1 MWKEQILQI
10 YWKRGSCWLIS
21 AQSILIQ
28 PSVNTRCS
36 CSIVSSGLLVQ
47 NQNILCTLRLH
58 CVQIQHYWHME
69 VFFLCPHLQNT
80 HFPLILMH
88 STKNCTEIREGGSKT
103 GWCFASST
111 LYFQVNTFCSN
122 PVCISSSF
130 VQLLHI
136 DFIVSGSVTLN
147 PNNCLISKR
156 LSSRL
161 LATLICLKL
170 LKERLSLGGLCF
182 FC

>member
-1 MWKEQILQI
+1 
-10 YWKRGSCWLIS
+10 
-21 AQSILIQ
+21 
-28 PSVNTRCS
+28 
-36 CSIVSSGLLVQ
+36 
-47 NQNILCTLRLH
+47 
-58 CVQIQHYWHME
+58 ME
-69 VFFLCPHLQNT
+69 VFFLCPHLQNA

-170 LKERLSLGGLCF
+170 LKERFWSCNQGNMEQNSRAQWDLWVLPWGGDTTDSSSDKGI
-182 FC
+182 